1 MAYEDIIAS
10 AAKQNRLDPNLIKA
24 FIRTESNWMPNAER
38 AEPQIKDKSYGL
50 MQVLLGTARS
60 VANNSSITPTQ
71 LKQPTLNILI
81 GSKYI
86 RMQMDKYSFDDAI
99 SAYNAGRPLY
109 SSLPTRRYVNQDYVN
124 KVKRNYAF
132 YQKGWVG
139 AISALTVGIVGF
151 AMIRAQR

>member
-109 SSLPTRRYVNQDYVN
+109 SSLPTRR
-124 KVKRNYAF
+124 
-132 YQKGWVG
+132 
-139 AISALTVGIVGF
+139 
-151 AMIRAQR
+151 